1 MKYRLNKL
9 LSLVYA
15 STLAIFLQVFFSGL
29 VLAADIQNKL
39 TNADCRFIEE
49 TTSES
54 NAVAKYS
61 NAVLWKVSKGSK
73 NSSYVFGTIHVSDPR
88 ITNLPESVESALNN
102 SDIFVMEALP
112 TPEEALALSQM
123 MFYADG
129 SMLNDYLDDE
139 LFQRIA
145 KVLSSYQ
152 LPKEAAVIMKPWAA
166 FLIMNYPVDN
176 TLPLDLKLLEIATS
190 QGARTIGLE
199 TLSEQGA
206 IFSEMALNKQ
216 LRLLLD
222 TICNYDLVTQ
232 GIEEMKEFYLK
243 RDLNGLLN
251 ASTQHP
257 HANEPLY
264 KEMNKKLLTDRNK
277 IMIDRM
283 QSVLQEGSA
292 FIAIGALHLP
302 GDDGVIAGL
311 SQQGY
316 KITAIY

>member
-1 MKYRLNKL
+1 MRYRLDKIRFLNCVSVLVIFSQVFCFGL
-9 LSLVYA
+9 LS
-15 STLAIFLQVFFSGL
+15 
-29 VLAADIQNKL
+29 AADLQSKL
-39 TNADCRFIEE
+39 TNADCRVIEE

-54 NAVAKYS
+54 SSASTFS
-61 NAVLWKVSKGSK
+61 NAVLWKVSKESK
-73 NSSYVFGTIHVSDPR
+73 QPSYVFGTIHVSDPR
-88 ITNLPESVESALNN
+88 ITNLPEPVKSALNS

-112 TPEEALALSQM
+112 TPEEKLALSQM

-129 SMLNDYLDDE
+129 TMLIDYLDDE
-139 LFQRIA
+139 LFQSIA

-152 LPKEAAVIMKPWAA
+152 LSREAAAIMKPWAA

-190 QGARTIGLE
+190 QGLRTMGLE

-216 LRLLLD
+216 FRLLLD
-222 TICNYDLVTQ
+222 TVCNYELVAQ
-232 GIEEMKEFYLK
+232 GIEEMKELYLQ

-257 HANEPLY
+257 HADEPLY
-264 KEMNKKLLTDRNK
+264 KEVNKKLLTDRNK

>member
-1 MKYRLNKL
+1 MRYRLDKL
-9 LSLVYA
+9 QSLICV
-15 STLAIFLQVFFSGL
+15 S
-29 VLAADIQNKL
+29 VLALFSQVLFTGSVSAADRQSKL
-39 TNADCRFIEE
+39 TNADCRVIEE

-129 SMLNDYLDDE
+129 TMLKDYLDDE

-145 KVLSSYQ
+145 NVLSSYQ
-152 LPKEAAVIMKPWAA
+152 LPGEAAAIMKPWAA

>member
-1 MKYRLNKL
+1 MRSRHNKL
-9 LSLVYA
+9 LPLIFSIVLVIFSQVLLSGSL
-15 STLAIFLQVFFSGL
+15 S
-29 VLAADIQNKL
+29 AADLESKL
-39 TNADCRFIEE
+39 TNADCRVIEE
-49 TTSES
+49 TTSEPNS
-54 NAVAKYS
+54 VAKFS
-61 NAVLWKVSKGSK
+61 NAVLWKVSNAGKPP
-73 NSSYVFGTIHVSDPR
+73 SYVFGTIHVSDPR
-88 ITNLPESVESALNN
+88 ITNLPDPVKSALNN
-102 SDIFVMEALP
+102 SDTFVMEALP

-129 SMLNDYLDDE
+129 TTLKDYLDDE

-145 KVLSSYQ
+145 KVLSIFQ
-152 LPKEAAVIMKPWAA
+152 LPIEAAAVMKPWAA
-166 FLIMNYPVDN
+166 FLIMNYPADN
-176 TLPLDLKLLEIATS
+176 MMPLDLKLLEIATS
-190 QGARTIGLE
+190 QGARTMGLE

-222 TICNYDLVTQ
+222 TVCNYDLVNQ
-232 GIEEMKEFYLK
+232 AIEEMKELYLK

-251 ASTQHP
+251 ASAQHP
-257 HANEPLY
+257 HADEPVY
-264 KEMNKKLLTDRNK
+264 KELNKKLLTDRNK

-283 QSVLQEGSA
+283 QSVLQEGGA

-302 GDDGVIAGL
+302 GNDGVIAGL

>member
-1 MKYRLNKL
+1 MRSRHNNL
-9 LSLVYA
+9 LPLIFSCVLV
-15 STLAIFLQVFFSGL
+15 IFLQVLLSGSL
-29 VLAADIQNKL
+29 SAADLKDKL
-39 TNADCRFIEE
+39 TNADCRVIEE

-54 NAVAKYS
+54 NSVAKFS
-61 NAVLWKVSKGSK
+61 NAVLWKVSNAGKS
-73 NSSYVFGTIHVSDPR
+73 SSYIFGTIHVSDPR
-88 ITNLPESVESALNN
+88 ITNLPDPVKSALNN
-102 SDIFVMEALP
+102 SDTFVMEALP

-129 SMLNDYLDDE
+129 TTLKDYLDDE

-145 KVLSSYQ
+145 KVLSIFQ
-152 LPKEAAVIMKPWAA
+152 LPIEAAAVLKPWAA
-166 FLIMNYPVDN
+166 FLIMNYPADN
-176 TLPLDLKLLEIATS
+176 MMPLDLKLLEIATR
-190 QGARTIGLE
+190 QGARTMGLE

-206 IFSEMALNKQ
+206 IFSEMTLNKQ

-222 TICNYDLVTQ
+222 TVCNYDLVNQ
-232 GIEEMKEFYLK
+232 GIEEMKELYLK

-251 ASTQHP
+251 ASIQHP
-257 HANEPLY
+257 HADEPVY
-264 KEMNKKLLTDRNK
+264 KELNKKLLTERNK

-283 QSVLQEGSA
+283 QSVLQEGGA

-316 KITAIY
+316 KITAVY

>member
-1 MKYRLNKL
+1 MRYRLDKIRFLNCVSVLVIFSQVFCFGL
-9 LSLVYA
+9 LS
-15 STLAIFLQVFFSGL
+15 
-29 VLAADIQNKL
+29 AADLQSKL
-39 TNADCRFIEE
+39 TNADCRVIEE

-54 NAVAKYS
+54 SSASTFS
-61 NAVLWKVSKGSK
+61 NAVLWKVSKESK
-73 NSSYVFGTIHVSDPR
+73 QPSYVFGTIHVSDPR
-88 ITNLPESVESALNN
+88 ITNLPEPVKSALNS

-112 TPEEALALSQM
+112 TPEEKLALSQM

-129 SMLNDYLDDE
+129 TMLIDYLDDE
-139 LFQRIA
+139 LFQSIA

-152 LPKEAAVIMKPWAA
+152 LPREAAAIMKPWAA

-190 QGARTIGLE
+190 QGLRTMGLE

-216 LRLLLD
+216 FRLLLD
-222 TICNYDLVTQ
+222 TVCNYELVAQ
-232 GIEEMKEFYLK
+232 GIEEMKELYLQ

-257 HANEPLY
+257 HADEPLY
-264 KEMNKKLLTDRNK
+264 KEVNKKLLTDRNK

>member
-1 MKYRLNKL
+1 MRSRHNNL
-9 LSLVYA
+9 LPLIFSCVLV
-15 STLAIFLQVFFSGL
+15 IFLQVLLSGSL
-29 VLAADIQNKL
+29 SAADLKDKL
-39 TNADCRFIEE
+39 TNADCRVIEE

-54 NAVAKYS
+54 NSVAKFS
-61 NAVLWKVSKGSK
+61 NAVLWKVTKAGKS
-73 NSSYVFGTIHVSDPR
+73 SSYVFGTIHVSDPR
-88 ITNLPESVESALNN
+88 ITNLPEPVKSALNN
-102 SDIFVMEALP
+102 SDTFVMEALP

-129 SMLNDYLDDE
+129 TTLKDYLDDE

-145 KVLSSYQ
+145 KVLSSFQ
-152 LPKEAAVIMKPWAA
+152 LPIEAAAVLKPWAA
-166 FLIMNYPVDN
+166 FLIMNYPADN
-176 TLPLDLKLLEIATS
+176 MMPLDLKLLEIATS
-190 QGARTIGLE
+190 QGARTMGLE

-206 IFSEMALNKQ
+206 IFSGMTLDKQ

-222 TICNYDLVTQ
+222 TVCNYDLVNQ
-232 GIEEMKEFYLK
+232 GIEEMKEFYLQ

-251 ASTQHP
+251 ASAQHP
-257 HANEPLY
+257 YADEPVY
-264 KEMNKKLLTDRNK
+264 KELNKKLLTDRNK

-283 QSVLQEGSA
+283 QSVLQEGGA

-302 GDDGVIAGL
+302 GNDGVIAGL

>member
-1 MKYRLNKL
+1 MRSRHNKL
-9 LSLVYA
+9 LPLIFSSVLV
-15 STLAIFLQVFFSGL
+15 IFLQVLFSGSL
-29 VLAADIQNKL
+29 SAADLQSKL
-39 TNADCRFIEE
+39 TNADCRVFEE

-54 NAVAKYS
+54 NSVAKFS
-61 NAVLWKVSKGSK
+61 NAVLWKVSNAGKP
-73 NSSYVFGTIHVSDPR
+73 SSYVFGTIHVSDPR
-88 ITNLPESVESALNN
+88 ITNLPEPVKSALNN
-102 SDIFVMEALP
+102 SDTFVMEALP

-129 SMLNDYLDDE
+129 TMLKDYLDDE

-145 KVLSSYQ
+145 KVLSIFQ
-152 LPKEAAVIMKPWAA
+152 LPIEAAAIMKPWAA

-176 TLPLDLKLLEIATS
+176 TMPLDLKLLEIATS
-190 QGARTIGLE
+190 QGARIMGLE

-206 IFSEMALNKQ
+206 IFSDMTLNKQ

-222 TICNYDLVTQ
+222 TVCNYDLVNQ
-232 GIEEMKEFYLK
+232 GIEEMKELYLK

-251 ASTQHP
+251 TSAQHP
-257 HANEPLY
+257 RADEPVY
-264 KEMNKKLLTDRNK
+264 KELNKKLLTDRNK

-302 GDDGVIAGL
+302 GNDGVMEGL

>member
-1 MKYRLNKL
+1 MRSRHNNL
-9 LSLVYA
+9 LPLIFSFVLV
-15 STLAIFLQVFFSGL
+15 IFLQVLLSGSL
-29 VLAADIQNKL
+29 SAADLKDKL
-39 TNADCRFIEE
+39 TNADCRVIEE

-54 NAVAKYS
+54 NSVAKFS
-61 NAVLWKVSKGSK
+61 NAVLWKVTKAGKS
-73 NSSYVFGTIHVSDPR
+73 SSYVFGTIHVSDPR
-88 ITNLPESVESALNN
+88 ITNLPEPVKFALNN
-102 SDIFVMEALP
+102 SDTFVMEALP

-129 SMLNDYLDDE
+129 TTLKDYLDDE

-145 KVLSSYQ
+145 KVLSIFQ
-152 LPKEAAVIMKPWAA
+152 LPIEATAVLKPWAA
-166 FLIMNYPVDN
+166 FLIMNYPADN
-176 TLPLDLKLLEIATS
+176 MMPLDLKLLEIATS
-190 QGARTIGLE
+190 QGARTMGLE

-206 IFSEMALNKQ
+206 IFSGMTLDKQ

-222 TICNYDLVTQ
+222 TVCNYDLVNQ
-232 GIEEMKEFYLK
+232 GIEEMKEFYLQ

-251 ASTQHP
+251 ASAQHP
-257 HANEPLY
+257 YADEPVY
-264 KEMNKKLLTDRNK
+264 KELNKKLLTDRNK

-283 QSVLQEGSA
+283 QSVLQEGGA

-302 GDDGVIAGL
+302 GNDGVIAGL

>member
-1 MKYRLNKL
+1 MRSRHNNL
-9 LSLVYA
+9 LPLIFSFVLV
-15 STLAIFLQVFFSGL
+15 IFLQVLLSGSL
-29 VLAADIQNKL
+29 SAADLKDKL
-39 TNADCRFIEE
+39 TNADCRVIEE

-54 NAVAKYS
+54 NSVAKFS
-61 NAVLWKVSKGSK
+61 NAVLWKVSNAGKS
-73 NSSYVFGTIHVSDPR
+73 SSYIFGTIHVSDPR
-88 ITNLPESVESALNN
+88 ITNLPDPVKSALNN
-102 SDIFVMEALP
+102 SDTFVMEALP

-129 SMLNDYLDDE
+129 TTLKDYLDDE

-145 KVLSSYQ
+145 KVLSIFQ
-152 LPKEAAVIMKPWAA
+152 LPIEAAAVLKPWAA
-166 FLIMNYPVDN
+166 FLIMNYPADN
-176 TLPLDLKLLEIATS
+176 MMPLDLKLLEIATR
-190 QGARTIGLE
+190 QGARTMGLE

-206 IFSEMALNKQ
+206 IFSGMTLDKQ

-222 TICNYDLVTQ
+222 TVCNYDLVNQ
-232 GIEEMKEFYLK
+232 GIEEMKEFYLQ

-251 ASTQHP
+251 ASAQHP
-257 HANEPLY
+257 YADEPVY
-264 KEMNKKLLTDRNK
+264 KELNKKLLTDRNK

-283 QSVLQEGSA
+283 QSVLQEGGA

-302 GDDGVIAGL
+302 GNDGVIAGL

>member
-1 MKYRLNKL
+1 MRYRLDKIRFLNCVSVLVIFSQVFCFGL
-9 LSLVYA
+9 LS
-15 STLAIFLQVFFSGL
+15 
-29 VLAADIQNKL
+29 AADLQSKL
-39 TNADCRFIEE
+39 TNADCRVIEE

-54 NAVAKYS
+54 SSASTFS
-61 NAVLWKVSKGSK
+61 NAVLWKVSKESK
-73 NSSYVFGTIHVSDPR
+73 QPSYVFGTIHVSDPR
-88 ITNLPESVESALNN
+88 ITNLPEPVKSALNS

-112 TPEEALALSQM
+112 TPEEKLALSQM

-129 SMLNDYLDDE
+129 TMLIDYLDDE
-139 LFQRIA
+139 LFQSIA
-145 KVLSSYQ
+145 EVLSSYQ
-152 LPKEAAVIMKPWAA
+152 LPREAAAIMKPWAA

-190 QGARTIGLE
+190 QGLRTMGLE

-216 LRLLLD
+216 FRLLLD
-222 TICNYDLVTQ
+222 TVCNYELVAQ
-232 GIEEMKEFYLK
+232 GIEEMKELYLQ

-257 HANEPLY
+257 HADEPLY
-264 KEMNKKLLTDRNK
+264 KEVNKKLLTDRNK

>member
-1 MKYRLNKL
+1 MRSRHNNL
-9 LSLVYA
+9 LPLIFSFVLV
-15 STLAIFLQVFFSGL
+15 IFLQVLLSGSL
-29 VLAADIQNKL
+29 SAADLKDKL
-39 TNADCRFIEE
+39 TNADCRVIEE

-54 NAVAKYS
+54 NSVAKFS
-61 NAVLWKVSKGSK
+61 NAVLWKVSNAGKS
-73 NSSYVFGTIHVSDPR
+73 SSYIFGTIHVSDPR
-88 ITNLPESVESALNN
+88 ITNLPDPVKSALNN
-102 SDIFVMEALP
+102 SDTFVMEALP

-129 SMLNDYLDDE
+129 TTLKDYLDDE

-145 KVLSSYQ
+145 KVLSIFQ
-152 LPKEAAVIMKPWAA
+152 LPIEAAAVLKPWAA
-166 FLIMNYPVDN
+166 FLIMNYPADN
-176 TLPLDLKLLEIATS
+176 MMPLDLKLLEIATR
-190 QGARTIGLE
+190 QGARTMGLE

-206 IFSEMALNKQ
+206 IFSEMTLNKQ

-222 TICNYDLVTQ
+222 TVCNYDLVNQ
-232 GIEEMKEFYLK
+232 GIEEMKELYLK

-251 ASTQHP
+251 ASIQHP
-257 HANEPLY
+257 HADEPVY
-264 KEMNKKLLTDRNK
+264 KELNKKLLTDRNK

-283 QSVLQEGSA
+283 QSVLQEGGA

-316 KITAIY
+316 KITAVY